1 MRWSMSQR
9 ERKRECHQTRER
21 HPGSTRVQSVERA
34 AAVLRAV
41 AAADGPAGSATAL
54 AEAVGLNRTTTW
66 RILTTLEHERLVT
79 HDAETGTYSLGFGL
93 IDLAGRAGGASL
105 VRSSRVVLQ
114 HLAAQAR
121 ETAALAMVRGGVL
134 TYVAEATADAVVAA
148 GWQGREVAMHAT
160 STGKV
165 LLAYS
170 HPADVRMLLNL
181 PRGRRL
187 HPVHPDDDHLA
198 DDAREGARNHPRPW
212 VRRVSRRVREHG
224 VGGLGTRPRCRR
236 ESRRRRQRVGSERT
250 PHRGPVR
257 GHRQARRRGR
267 GADRGPGRVRSRVVG
282 RPCKVSAWFSRMTRS
297 CRCRPRC
304 PS

>member
-1 MRWSMSQR
+1 MSQNRGR
-9 ERKRECHQTRER
+9 E
-21 HPGSTRVQSVERA
+21 PGSTRVQSVERA

-41 AAADGPAGSATAL
+41 AAAEGPAGSATAL

-79 HDAETGTYSLGFGL
+79 HDADTGTYSLGFGL

-134 TYVAEATADAVVAA
+134 TYVAEATANAVVAA

-187 HPVHPDDDHLA
+187 TQYTPTTIISLTTLEKELAGIRDRGYAVCRGEFESTAWGVSAPILDVAGSPVA
-198 DDAREGARNHPRPW
+198 
-212 VRRVSRRVREHG
+212 VVSVWG
-224 VGGLGTRPRCRR
+224 P
-236 ESRRRRQRVGSERT
+236 SERLT
-250 PHRGPVR
+250 EDRFEAIGKLAVA
-257 GHRQARRRGR
+257 GAAQIAGR
-267 GADRGPGRVRSRVVG
+267 
-282 RPCKVSAWFSRMTRS
+282 SASA
-297 CRCRPRC
+297 PA
-304 PS
+304 